1 MDNTDVQ
8 KYHDTINA
16 LKAVIAALEEA
27 GPDGFPAIISSKLPT
42 LPLFTKSPL
51 DSIEVMFSIPW
62 GG

>member
-8 KYHDTINA
+8 KYYDTINA
-16 LKAVIAALEEA
+16 LKEVIKALEEA
-27 GPDGFPAIISSKLPT
+27 GPDGFPAIISCKLPK
-42 LPLFTKSPL
+42 LPLFSKSPL